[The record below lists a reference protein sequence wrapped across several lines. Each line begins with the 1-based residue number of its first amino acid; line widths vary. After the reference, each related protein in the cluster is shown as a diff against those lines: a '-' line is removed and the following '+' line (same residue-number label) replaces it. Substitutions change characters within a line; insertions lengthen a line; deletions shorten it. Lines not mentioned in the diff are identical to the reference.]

1 MIIKTK
7 TIMGWK
13 HASRIII
20 KKYTGFIYKHSVKIK
35 TYITKGRCLFHY
47 MIKRLHDTVR
57 EEMEPVKNKGLEKKN
72 PSRKRWLSWQT
83 V

>member
-1 MIIKTK
+1 
-7 TIMGWK
+7 
-13 HASRIII
+13 
-20 KKYTGFIYKHSVKIK
+20 
-35 TYITKGRCLFHY
+35 

-72 PSRKRWLSWQT
+72 PSRKRRLSWQT